1 MSAEDTGS
9 SRGNSGFLMG
19 ESAVTLVII
28 GAALLCVELGCE
40 AILDTLRW
48 HFADERPLAFFGTFE
63 AANNSVGLARGFSRA
78 IGSALFFFGIARL
91 VALAAPGLVGRS
103 AKREPPRAAL

>member
-1 MSAEDTGS
+1 MNAWDSGS
-9 SRGNSGFLMG
+9 VRRNRGFLMG

-28 GAALLCVELGCE
+28 GAALLGVELGCE

-48 HFADERPLAFFGTFE
+48 HFTDERPLAFFGTFE
-63 AANNSVGLARGFSRA
+63 AANNSVGLVRGFSWA

-91 VALAAPGLVGRS
+91 VALAAPGLIGK
-103 AKREPPRAAL
+103 ATKREPPRAAL